1 MKPYKACSCR
11 DPETKRLLGKKC
23 PELSKKG
30 HGGWYARY
38 EAPKSADGKRRQ
50 PRVGPYATEKACKD
64 ALVKVLGTATN
75 PKAHE
80 ERNTTLGAY
89 LERRYAWRK
98 TEAETGEG
106 LAKGT
111 LEAEREAIDLYLKPG
126 LGHIKV
132 VDLTDEHAR
141 ELYAAMR
148 KINKPEEKDDRSETL
163 RRLVEARATR
173 DGWRIHSR
181 PISESRIKRVHA
193 VFHGA
198 LTDAVKVS
206 KIRPD
211 NPITGL
217 WRSKGGKRS
226 KGRAKPLLWTVER
239 VEQWQRT
246 GVVPAKV
253 MVWTATQTGNFLDFA
268 EASEERLY
276 PAFHL
281 TAYYGPRRSELVG
294 AEDQHLSLERGWLH
308 ILQAQADDE
317 LDDTKT
323 EAGWRQ
329 VPLDEETVR
338 VHKAWRK
345 RKLEERLQWGE
356 AYQDSGRVYCY
367 EDGTELKAEYLSSRH
382 RILIERHANIRE
394 KAGEGWPVERIARKF
409 RTTEAA
415 VRVALLMPLPP
426 IRFHDLRH
434 GAATMLLAAGVDDK
448 FVSEVLGHASVAFT
462 KDVYAVVAEEMAA
475 DATRRI
481 AAFIPRANRA
491 SGQTAEVPAAPL
503 SAVGAITVPSGG

>member
-11 DPETKRLLGKKC
+11 DSETKRLLGKSC

-38 EAPKSADGKRRQ
+38 EAPKSAGGKRRQ
-50 PRVGPYATEKACKD
+50 PRVGPFVTERECKEE
-64 ALVKVLGTATN
+64 LVKVLGRASN

-80 ERNTTLGAY
+80 ERKTTLGEF
-89 LERRYAWRK
+89 LERRYGWRK
-98 TEAETGEG
+98 SEAETGEG
-106 LAKGT
+106 LAKKT
-111 LEAEREAIDLYLKPG
+111 LDAEREAIDLYLKPG
-126 LGHIKV
+126 LGHIRV

-148 KINKPEEKDDRSETL
+148 KINRPEEKDDRSEIL
-163 RRLVEARATR
+163 RRLVGARATR
-173 DGWRIHSR
+173 EGRRLHSR
-181 PISESRIKRVHA
+181 SISESRIKRVHA

-198 LTDAVKVS
+198 MTDAVRVS
-206 KIRPD
+206 KIRTD
-211 NPITGL
+211 NPLEGL

-226 KGRAKPLLWTVER
+226 KGRAKPLLWTAER
-239 VEQWQRT
+239 VEAWEST

-253 MVWTATQTGNFLDFA
+253 MVWTATQTGNFLDFT

-345 RKLEERLQWGE
+345 RRIEERLHWGE
-356 AYQDSGRVYCY
+356 AYEDSGRVYCY
-367 EDGTELKAEYLSSRH
+367 EDGKALKPAYLSSRFA
-382 RILIERHANIRE
+382 ILIERYANIRA
-394 KAGEGWPVERIARKF
+394 KAGEGWSVERIARKY

-415 VRVALLMPLPP
+415 VHVALRMVLPP
-426 IRFHDLRH
+426 VRFHDLRH
-434 GAATMLLAAGVDDK
+434 GAATMLIAAGVDDK

-481 AAFIPRANRA
+481 AAFIPRASR
-491 SGQTAEVPAAPL
+491 PA
-503 SAVGAITVPSGG
+503 AVGAISVPSGG